1 MPTTAEVLA
10 RTLRAAGIT
19 RMFGLPGGEILDFM
33 EAARKEGIDFLLTR
47 PEQGHVPVLKL
58 P

>member
-10 RTLRAAGIT
+10 RTLHEAGVR

-33 EAARKEGIDFLLTR
+33 DAARRAGIDTC
-47 PEQGHVPVLKL
+47 
-58 P
+58 